1 MTQPLLSVEG
11 LDVRYG
17 PSQALFGVSFDVLP
31 GTVLAVLGVNGAGK
45 STLARS
51 ISGLVPP
58 VAGRVTF
65 DGKDITGLQ
74 ANRVRKLG
82 LTYVPEGRGIFPGL
96 SVTDNLRMAVAQEPR
111 NQRAA
116 AIDRAIETFPVLGD
130 RPSQRAG
137 SLSGGEQQMLAL
149 ARAFSISPKLIIA
162 DELSLGLAPTVT
174 ETVFHS
180 LEEARRSGITI
191 VLSEQ
196 FVHRALSMA
205 DSCVILTRGRVGWS
219 GPASEAGE
227 EILTRYLGEAEPE
240 NPPVGAGRTDGNT
253 A

>member
-1 MTQPLLSVEG
+1 VTQPLLEVKD

-17 PSQALFGVSFDVLP
+17 PSQALFGISTDVPP
-31 GTVLAVLGVNGAGK
+31 GTVLAVLGANGAGK
-45 STLARS
+45 STFARA

-58 VAGRVTF
+58 SAGRVVF
-65 DGKDITGLQ
+65 DGKDITGLP
-74 ANRVRKLG
+74 AHRIRRLG

-111 NQRAA
+111 QDRGAAVERAVE
-116 AIDRAIETFPVLGD
+116 RFPVLGT
-130 RPSQRAG
+130 RLSQRAG

-149 ARAFSISPKLIIA
+149 ARAVAVSPKLIIA
-162 DELSLGLAPTVT
+162 DELSLGLAPLIT
-174 ETVFHS
+174 ESVFES

-219 GPASEAGE
+219 GPASDAGQE
-227 EILTRYLGEAEPE
+227 VIDRYLGEAEPTVTSGSD
-240 NPPVGAGRTDGNT
+240 VGR
-253 A
+253 